1 MLCSTSEEKAS
12 LVPRLLS
19 PLFSMGRSTE
29 YEARKGLVLK
39 RKKLGGEFFFLSF
52 SDPVVQQRRKKFGGN
67 KRRNYTEG
75 WVEFADKRVAK
86 AVAVTLNN
94 TPVGGR
100 KRHYYHDDLWNIKYL
115 SKFRWTHLTEK
126 KGAFHGV
133 SRVG

>member
-1 MLCSTSEEKAS
+1 MIGVGEKLNS
-12 LVPRLLS
+12 
-19 PLFSMGRSTE
+19 
-29 YEARKGLVLK
+29 
-39 RKKLGGEFFFLSF
+39 FLWF
-52 SDPVVQQRRKKFGGN
+52 LSDPVVQQRRKKFGGN

-126 KGAFHGV
+126 RGV
-133 SRVG
+133 SPGVSNGD

>member
-1 MLCSTSEEKAS
+1 MIGVGEKLNS
-12 LVPRLLS
+12 
-19 PLFSMGRSTE
+19 
-29 YEARKGLVLK
+29 
-39 RKKLGGEFFFLSF
+39 FLWF
-52 SDPVVQQRRKKFGGN
+52 LSDPVVQQRRKKFGGN

-100 KRHYYHDDLWNIKYL
+100 KRHYYHDDLWNSKYL

-126 KGAFHGV
+126 RGV
-133 SRVG
+133 SPGVSHGD

>member
-1 MLCSTSEEKAS
+1 MRGLIIKRKRVRGSLDSFAIS
-12 LVPRLLS
+12 LVP
-19 PLFSMGRSTE
+19 
-29 YEARKGLVLK
+29 
-39 RKKLGGEFFFLSF
+39 

-126 KGAFHGV
+126 RGVSPGV
-133 SRVG
+133 SRGG

>member
-1 MLCSTSEEKAS
+1 MS
-12 LVPRLLS
+12 
-19 PLFSMGRSTE
+19 
-29 YEARKGLVLK
+29 
-39 RKKLGGEFFFLSF
+39 KKLEKGWNHLVFPRSL

-75 WVEFADKRVAK
+75 WVEFADKKVAK

-94 TPVGGR
+94 TPVGGK

-126 KGAFHGV
+126 KGMSHSTALTFDLTARG
-133 SRVG
+133 SPCCYQNARCLSIISGSCLS